1 LLSYFIYRCCWQ
13 FYVSVFLSISS
24 VCVSLHF
31 ICWCFSPFHLSVLL
45 SISSVG
51 VALHF
56 ICRCWSPF
64 HLSVLLGTLSFS
76 ISHQFICL
84 MSFTLIGCRYF
95 QYLKD
100 LILDKKKLNF
110 DINIYFDIVK
120 FLQLLLNIISWM
132 LRPMHVNFVLYFRW
146 FWIWLRFSKYLL

>member
-1 LLSYFIYRCCWQ
+1 MEKICW
-13 FYVSVFLSISS
+13 YYSPILSIGVAGSFM
-24 VCVSLHF
+24 CR
-31 ICWCFSPFHLSVLL
+31 CFSPFHLSVFL

-56 ICRCWSPF
+56 ICRCFSPF
-64 HLSVLLGTLSFS
+64 HLSVLFSISTVGVALHLLCLCFSAFHLSVLLWTLSFS
-76 ISHQFICL
+76 ISLQFICL

-110 DINIYFDIVK
+110 NINIYFDIVK
-120 FLQLLLNIISWM
+120 FLQLLLNKC
-132 LRPMHVNFVLYFRW
+132 HEC
-146 FWIWLRFSKYLL
+146 